1 VSLTPT
7 EPVGILGPPP
17 PPNAP
22 VFGRSSTLGFGQ
34 SSARSVGAHR
44 PTAILPARRTSDT
57 WFLKLVGASMVAA
70 IAGAVWAGRLSWRE
84 HAIAAP
90 AGPQHRPEIMAI
102 SGTEPPAPEAAG
114 TKAVAAPA
122 AESAPA
128 ATQTPVGTP
137 AVAPAPAAPA
147 GTAPTTDAQPP
158 VGNPTS
164 APAAG
169 TTSATSSP
177 ASTAAPAKPVAAP
190 ARKKRARAGAISRRT
205 ANGIAHGRLR

>member
-1 VSLTPT
+1 
-7 EPVGILGPPP
+7 
-17 PPNAP
+17 AP

-34 SSARSVGAHR
+34 SSARSVVPTGRPSSGYR
-44 PTAILPARRTSDT
+44 PTAILPARRISDT

-102 SGTEPPAPEAAG
+102 SGTEPPATETAG
-114 TKAVAAPA
+114 SKAVPPSAQTAPTGTPAPA
-122 AESAPA
+122 AAP
-128 ATQTPVGTP
+128 TP
-137 AVAPAPAAPA
+137 AAPAPA
-147 GTAPTTDAQPP
+147 TDAQPP

-164 APAAG
+164 PPAAG

-177 ASTAAPAKPVAAP
+177 TSTTAPAKPVAAP
-190 ARKKRARAGAISRRT
+190 VRKKRARVGASSRRT
-205 ANGIAHGRLR
+205 ANRIAHGRLR